1 MGLTYTIIGTIII
14 FVATTLGSAMVFVV
28 KKSISNKVKQ
38 IIYGFSSGIMFS
50 AAVFGLLVPAFNDKS
65 STSYMDEKF
74 IWIIPVIGFLLG
86 CLFIYLLDKLIP
98 HIHKNPK
105 GDDIEEGI
113 KNNFSRGNKL
123 FLAVTLHNIPE
134 GLNVGLAFGVALA
147 SKDMSSPLFLSALML
162 SVGMA
167 IQNFPEGAAVSI
179 PLLEEGYSKNK
190 AFWFGTL
197 TGLVE
202 PIAAAIGILLSFQVT
217 QFMPWGLSFAAGCM
231 VYVVI
236 EDLFPELFEHKDC
249 HFGIWAFIVG
259 FVLMM
264 ILDSISSI

>member
-1 MGLTYTIIGTIII
+1 MIENYSPVSLALFGGGITFAFT
-14 FVATTLGSAMVFVV
+14 ALGSALVFFFMSEI
-28 KKSISNKVKQ
+28 KPKLLATM
-38 IIYGFSSGIMFS
+38 YGF
-50 AAVFGLLVPAFNDKS
+50 AAGVMTAASFWSLLAPSIELSENTNLPNWLIPAA
-65 STSYMDEKF
+65 
-74 IWIIPVIGFLLG
+74 GFLLG
-86 CLFIYLLDKLIP
+86 AFFIWVLDKVMP
-98 HIHKNPK
+98 HMHIVN
-105 GDDIEEGI
+105 GNEETEGAKVQLSKSI
-113 KNNFSRGNKL
+113 LL
-123 FLAVTLHNIPE
+123 FLAITLHNIPE
-134 GLNVGLAFGVALA
+134 GLAVGVTFGAFSVGDSGVTFNAALA
-147 SKDMSSPLFLSALML
+147 LALGIGL
-162 SVGMA
+162 
-167 IQNFPEGAAVSI
+167 QNFPEGAAVSI

-202 PIAAAIGILLSFQVT
+202 PIAAVIGILLSFQVT

-231 VYVVI
+231 IYVVI

>member
-28 KKSISNKVKQ
+28 KKSISNKIKQ

-50 AAVFGLLVPAFNDKS
+50 AAVFGLLVPAFNDNS
-65 STSYMDEKF
+65 STSYIDEK
-74 IWIIPVIGFLLG
+74 
-86 CLFIYLLDKLIP
+86 FIYLLDKLIP

-202 PIAAAIGILLSFQVT
+202 PIAAAIGILLSFQIT

>member
-1 MGLTYTIIGTIII
+1 MGITYTIIGTIII
-14 FVATTLGSAMVFVV
+14 FLATTLGSALVFVV
-28 KKSISNKVKQ
+28 KKNISNKVKE

-50 AAVFGLLVPAFNDKS
+50 AAVFGLLIPAFDDKS

-74 IWIIPVIGFLLG
+74 IWIIPVVGFLLG

-98 HIHKNPK
+98 HIHKNSS
-105 GDDIEEGI
+105 GDVEEGV

-167 IQNFPEGAAVSI
+167 LQNLPEGAAISI
-179 PLLEEGYSKNK
+179 PLLEEGYSKSK
-190 AFWFGTL
+190 AFWFGTF

-202 PIAAAIGILLSFQVT
+202 PIAAAIGILLSFQVS

-231 VYVVI
+231 IYVVV
-236 EDLFPELFEHKDC
+236 EDLFPELFEHKDS

-259 FVLMM
+259 FVVMM
-264 ILDSISSI
+264 ILDLLSSL

>member
-1 MGLTYTIIGTIII
+1 MQAFL
-14 FVATTLGSAMVFVV
+14 ATLFTWGVTMLGASIVFFFREV
-28 KKSISNKVKQ
+28 KKGIMDALL
-38 IIYGFSSGIMFS
+38 GFSAGVMIAASFWSLLSPAIDMANSMKMISWLVVFLGFFSG
-50 AAVFGLLVPAFNDKS
+50 GLLL
-65 STSYMDEKF
+65 
-74 IWIIPVIGFLLG
+74 FLG
-86 CLFIYLLDKLIP
+86 DKLYDFMQKKMRKRESTTS
-98 HIHKNPK
+98 HRLKRCLMLV
-105 GDDIEEGI
+105 
-113 KNNFSRGNKL
+113 FSI
-123 FLAVTLHNIPE
+123 TLHNIPE

-236 EDLFPELFEHKDC
+236 EDLFPELFEYKNR